1 MENSLEDLAH
11 AVEVH
16 AHGQLPVAPEL
27 VEAVVPEVDGDE
39 RHVGVVH
46 RLQLDPGVGAV
57 PGGLLQQVLDGLQH
71 LLQQTSLDQTGLK
84 HFVGCEGLW
93 SEIIEIY
100 VIQDGTLLLTLNTAI
115 FS

>member
-1 MENSLEDLAH
+1 MGNSLEDLAH

-39 RHVGVVH
+39 RHVRVVH
-46 RLQLDPGVGAV
+46 RLQLDAGVGAV

-71 LLQQTSLDQTGLK
+71 LLQQTSLDQTCLK

-100 VIQDGTLLLTLNTAI
+100 VIQDGILLLTLNTAI

>member
-1 MENSLEDLAH
+1 MKDSLQDLAH

-39 RHVGVVH
+39 RHVGVIH
-46 RLQLDPGVGAV
+46 RLQLDAGVGAV
-57 PGGLLQQVLDGLQH
+57 PGCLLQQVLDRLQH
-71 LLQQTSLDQTGLK
+71 LLQQTSLDQTCLK

-93 SEIIEIY
+93 SEIIKIY
-100 VIQDGTLLLTLNTAI
+100 VIQVGTLLYKH
-115 FS
+115 